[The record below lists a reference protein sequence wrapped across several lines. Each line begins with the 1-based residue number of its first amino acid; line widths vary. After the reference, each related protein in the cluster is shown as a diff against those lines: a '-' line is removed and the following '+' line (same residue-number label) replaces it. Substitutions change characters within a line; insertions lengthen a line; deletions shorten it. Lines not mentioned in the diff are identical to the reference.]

1 MIISSISWGIAKFG
15 AWITVTSE
23 VRLLWWTCF
32 DQTFRMCDKWFYL
45 GAFSITQILNPSN
58 EAGATQEMRNLL
70 RLVGDRDFTKLSS
83 GHMVVWL
90 YVNLQHW
97 ETLNAWQA
105 VKIGTMWG
113 YTLIRY
119 TVVCYWSVNLIFALS
134 WTLTIDKKHSSLCT
148 QSHIL
153 ETQALTKSDRKGV
166 ISVAQT
172 SQLRSN
178 HFFYGVNVLAMV
190 SVCSSNT

>member
-105 VKIGTMWG
+105 VKIGTMWS
-113 YTLIRY
+113 YTLIRVY
-119 TVVCYWSVNLIFALS
+119 CCLL
-134 WTLTIDKKHSSLCT
+134 LKC
-148 QSHIL
+148 QSHFCPFL
-153 ETQALTKSDRKGV
+153 NPNHWQKTFLV
-166 ISVAQT
+166 VHSV
-172 SQLRSN
+172 SHS
-178 HFFYGVNVLAMV
+178 G
-190 SVCSSNT
+190 NTNSYKKW